1 MDNDHAATARP
12 PAASADPAHRLATLQ
27 TAVHDLGVVTDLD
40 AVLRRIV
47 VLACEASGARYG
59 ALGVIDE
66 RHPDQ
71 LERFI
76 THGMT
81 EEVRR
86 AIGDYPRG
94 RGLLGRLIHDPR
106 PVRLTDLTDAPDS
119 SGFPP
124 GHPPMR
130 TFLGMPVRVG
140 ERVYGNLY
148 LTEKDG
154 GREFTLADEQLV
166 EGLSLVAGAVIDSV
180 QQRSVN
186 AIQTRVMQGIWD
198 LLRELLSEV
207 DIEVLLPT
215 VTARLLDLTAADAV
229 AVVAI
234 DQADR
239 QHVLAAS
246 GREAAAVLAA
256 RKEALERCL
265 RTGEQV
271 DLADNSLPLPPD
283 TSPRRDRTTVLPVRP
298 RSGQTVALVVG
309 GWRPPAGM
317 GEAQGQD
324 LLKAFSLQVT
334 LVLDQVDR
342 ENDQKLLA
350 LLEDRDRIAR
360 DLHDLVIQ
368 RLFATGLQLQGA
380 SRLAVRP
387 EVMERLQSAVTEL
400 DATIRDIRATI
411 FELQHRPGQSSLRSD
426 LRSLIT
432 SYAPTLGFTPVAQF
446 DGPVDTALDDDLQ
459 IHLLAVLREAL
470 SNVARHAQATSTTVE
485 VAVREG
491 GVGCRISD
499 DGVGVPDHIK
509 ESGLRNIRSRARA
522 RGGRVEIRNREPHGT
537 EVLWWVPVATTS

>member
-1 MDNDHAATARP
+1 MDATTAEDDRV
-12 PAASADPAHRLATLQ
+12 PAPGSDTAHRLGTLL
-27 TAVHDLGVVTDLD
+27 TAVHDLGAGTDLD
-40 AVLRRIV
+40 AVLHRIV

-66 RHPDQ
+66 REPDR
-71 LERFI
+71 LARFI
-76 THGMT
+76 THGLT
-81 EEVRR
+81 EQER
-86 AIGDYPRG
+86 AEIGDFPRG

-106 PVRLTDLTDAPDS
+106 PVRLDDLTQAPDS

-148 LTEKDG
+148 LTEKADG
-154 GREFTLADEQLV
+154 QPFTVEDEQLV
-166 EGLSLVAGAVIDSV
+166 EGLSLVAGSVIDSL
-180 QQRSVN
+180 QERSVN
-186 AIQTRVMQGIWD
+186 AVQRQVMEGIWD
-198 LLRELLSEV
+198 VLRELLSEV

-215 VTARLLDLTAADAV
+215 VTAHLLDLTAAGAV
-229 AVVAI
+229 AVVAV
-234 DQADR
+234 DETGR
-239 QHVLAAS
+239 QQVLAAS
-246 GREAAAVLAA
+246 GADAAASLAA
-256 RKEALERCL
+256 RREALEHCL
-265 RTGEQV
+265 ATGEQV
-271 DLADNSLPLPPD
+271 DLTDPATPPAPD
-283 TSPRRDRTTVLPVRP
+283 AAPRGDRTTVLPVHP
-298 RSGQTVALVVG
+298 RSGQVVALVVS

-324 LLKAFSLQVT
+324 LLRAFSLQVT

-342 ENDQKLLA
+342 ENDQRLLA

-387 EVMERLQSAVTEL
+387 EVLERLQSAVTEL

-411 FELQHRPGQSSLRSD
+411 FELQHRPGQSSLRAD

-432 SYAPTLGFTPVAQF
+432 SYASTLGFTPVGQF
-446 DGPVDTALDDDLQ
+446 EGPVDSALDDDLQ

-470 SNVARHAQATSTTVE
+470 SNVARHAGASSTTVRVT
-485 VAVREG
+485 VADDV
-491 GVGCRISD
+491 VTCRISD

-522 RGGRVEIRNREPHGT
+522 RGGEVEIRNRDPHGT
-537 EVLWWVPVATTS
+537 EVSWRVPLTPPG